1 MTFEIPIMD
10 VIFSACTFL
19 FPFWP
24 LLVIAPIRGKNN
36 LAAKMLVMWVFAG
49 IVRLVLIFS
58 PLPLMDFLIPEP
70 WNTVVFICVGIV
82 LVVVW
87 VVKKMRRR

>member
-1 MTFEIPIMD
+1 MNFTIPIKD

-24 LLVIAPIRGKNN
+24 LLVIAPIRGRDN
-36 LAAKMLVMWVFAG
+36 LVVKMLVVWAFAG
-49 IVRLVLIFS
+49 VVRLVLVFS

-70 WNTVVFICVGIV
+70 WNTAVYIFVGVVLVGI
-82 LVVVW
+82 W
-87 VVKKMRRR
+87 CARRVKK